1 MREGRS
7 ALYLHPRL
15 EEAWLDPSQSSSLV
29 SEEGTW
35 SPPSGPSGCRARGW
49 GRGWSRSR
57 RGGCSCRRR
66 RRVPST
72 GTRPLLTSGLG
83 SPSTGGL
90 EPGASRL
97 RSQDGV
103 ADAFLITVDVH
114 FHKLAA
120 SSKLEEG
127 PEDVSELPD
136 PSHCG

>member
-15 EEAWLDPSQSSSLV
+15 EEAWLDPSQSPSLV
-29 SEEGTW
+29 SEEGSW
-35 SPPSGPSGCRARGW
+35 SPPPGPSGCRARGR
-49 GRGWSRSR
+49 GRGGSRSR
-57 RGGCSCRRR
+57 RRGCSCRRR

-72 GTRPLLTSGLG
+72 GTLSLLTSGLG

-90 EPGASRL
+90 EPLASHL

-103 ADAFLITVDVH
+103 ADAILITVQVH
-114 FHKLAA
+114 FHELAA
-120 SSKLEEG
+120 SSQLEEG
-127 PEDVSELPD
+127 LEYIPELPD